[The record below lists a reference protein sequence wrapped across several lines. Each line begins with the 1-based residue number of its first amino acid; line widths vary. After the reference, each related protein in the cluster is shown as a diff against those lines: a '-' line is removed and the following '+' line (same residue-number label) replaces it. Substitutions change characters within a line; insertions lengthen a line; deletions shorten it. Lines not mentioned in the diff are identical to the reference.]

1 MPRGAIPAFPSS
13 LVFLVSVSVNPRVNG
28 TGLAAKTLVT
38 LRKEG
43 VRGMGAAWG
52 WLCRSG
58 GGENLEACKDAKVQQ
73 DESYYSLLI
82 LTSI

>member
-1 MPRGAIPAFPSS
+1 M
-13 LVFLVSVSVNPRVNG
+13 NPRVNG

-58 GGENLEACKDAKVQQ
+58 GGENFVVVGCGRRRVVTTVALG
-73 DESYYSLLI
+73 SGF
-82 LTSI
+82 